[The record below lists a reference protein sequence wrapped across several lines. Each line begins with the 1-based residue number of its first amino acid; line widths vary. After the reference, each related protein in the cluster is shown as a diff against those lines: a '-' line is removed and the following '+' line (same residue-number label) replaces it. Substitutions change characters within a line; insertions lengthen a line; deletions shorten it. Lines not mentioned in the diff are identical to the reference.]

1 MSLGRQ
7 TMHMPFFF
15 FFTPIESDVIIILKS
30 PHERLW
36 ISPSPY
42 VFIYFISFHLDCN
55 AYAVIILQA
64 YLFWGK
70 SKHLCLGFSPDMP
83 KYIYMHFMSWQIPSK
98 KCISFVSS
106 LAANC

>member
-1 MSLGRQ
+1 MQSSYFR
-7 TMHMPFFF
+7 H
-15 FFTPIESDVIIILKS
+15 
-30 PHERLW
+30 
-36 ISPSPY
+36 
-42 VFIYFISFHLDCN
+42 IYF
-55 AYAVIILQA
+55 V
-64 YLFWGK
+64 GK